1 MLHVKS
7 VVTSFVLAASFA
19 FGGAVHLP
27 DPAVDSAKTT
37 GKGTQTAVLAGGC
50 FWCTEAVFEQ
60 VAGVEKVISG
70 YSGGTAATAH
80 YQLVGSGATGHAES
94 IEITFDPSKI
104 TYGQLLK
111 IFFSVAHDPTQLD
124 KQGPDWGHQYRSE
137 IFYANDEQKK
147 IAQAYIKQLTEAKV
161 FKDPIVTLVE
171 PLKAFYP
178 AEAYHQ
184 DYVKNH
190 PNEPYVVVNSR
201 PKLLKLK
208 QEFGPQLKNQ

>member
-7 VVTSFVLAASFA
+7 LVTSFVLSASFL

-70 YSGGTAATAH
+70 YSGGSAATAH

-137 IFYANDEQKK
+137 IFYANDEQKR

-190 PNEPYVVVNSR
+190 PTEPYVVVNSR